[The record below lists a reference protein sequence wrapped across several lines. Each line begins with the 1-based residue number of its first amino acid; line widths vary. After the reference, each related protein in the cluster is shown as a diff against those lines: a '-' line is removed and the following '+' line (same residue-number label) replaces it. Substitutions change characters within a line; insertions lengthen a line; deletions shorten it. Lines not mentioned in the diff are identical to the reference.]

1 MGNLNSGAALTLPR
15 LWTSPMFSTH
25 NIIMAEPITIL
36 SNITIFPNPS
46 KYHRMFFDVF
56 VFLVIVFKCPNSSF
70 FLLKFMRDWTSPVL
84 SSGLVVMIKDETIFT
99 EVSIL
104 VCCCFHKTPLTTF
117 IEVKSQHSS

>member
-1 MGNLNSGAALTLPR
+1 
-15 LWTSPMFSTH
+15 
-25 NIIMAEPITIL
+25 
-36 SNITIFPNPS
+36 
-46 KYHRMFFDVF
+46 
-56 VFLVIVFKCPNSSF
+56 
-70 FLLKFMRDWTSPVL
+70 VL